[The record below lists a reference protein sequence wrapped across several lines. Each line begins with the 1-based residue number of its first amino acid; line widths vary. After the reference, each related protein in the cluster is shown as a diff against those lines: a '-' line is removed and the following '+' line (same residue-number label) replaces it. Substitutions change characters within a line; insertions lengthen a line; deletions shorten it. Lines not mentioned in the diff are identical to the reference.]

1 MEGREEFAVSL
12 NASLHAL
19 GLAFGQMDDPDSKDY
34 DEVSDIAMK
43 ETKAADAE
51 IEVMS
56 SDFDEAR
63 EQGSNSKRA
72 AENIGS
78 IIP

>member
-1 MEGREEFAVSL
+1 MEDRVEFAVSL

-34 DEVSDIAMK
+34 DEVSDNKIK
-43 ETKAADAE
+43 ETNTADAK

-56 SDFDEAR
+56 SDFDEER
-63 EQGSNSKRA
+63 ELCSNDKRA

-78 IIP
+78 IVP